1 MTKLVTFTAVISYC
15 EAKHH
20 SSNVTSQYIIR
31 YEITGQ
37 MYTSGR

>member
-20 SSNVTSQYIIR
+20 SSTSQYIIR